1 LHWQSIDGEHVGG
14 LKGSTEEQTRRMVDR
29 YHDGGFW
36 PLVARREVVREV
48 GNQGVFVLD
57 LRRVSD
63 LPKEWSSAENN
74 NLR

>member
-1 LHWQSIDGEHVGG
+1 
-14 LKGSTEEQTRRMVDR
+14 
-29 YHDGGFW
+29 
-36 PLVARREVVREV
+36 LVARREVVREV

-57 LRRVSD
+57 LHRVSD